1 VVTTDF
7 KGKEIAGLL
16 KYGVKV
22 TINSDDPAYFRG
34 YMNENMLKMA
44 SDASFTEKD
53 LVQLSRN
60 AFEIAWISA
69 SKRAQY
75 LEKLDEFVRLDE
87 SLR

>member
-1 VVTTDF
+1 MVATDF

-34 YMNENMLKMA
+34 YMNENMLKMVN
-44 SDASFTEKD
+44 DASFTEQD

-75 LEKLDEFVRLDE
+75 FEKLDEFLILNE
-87 SLR
+87 SWR